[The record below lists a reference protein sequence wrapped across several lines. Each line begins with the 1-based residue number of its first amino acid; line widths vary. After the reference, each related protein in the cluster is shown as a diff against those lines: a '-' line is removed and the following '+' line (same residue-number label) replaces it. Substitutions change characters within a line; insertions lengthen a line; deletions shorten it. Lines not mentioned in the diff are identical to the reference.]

1 MFVTE
6 KGIFDLKWPLYRLQ
20 QNKDCYIIADVQIT
34 GEMEEL
40 TMAKK
45 WTDDAA
51 LLEQVA
57 CNIVETLPLFPKR
70 IVRVDALTREQ
81 SMPLSHIQILI
92 SLRKE
97 ELSIGELS
105 DRLGIAKPNI
115 TPLVDSLCASGLVE
129 RVRNETD
136 RRVVNVRLTDA
147 GFERV
152 AQLEECVA
160 RQVRDWSTSFS
171 RSEIK
176 ELSGALASLSRIANQ
191 M

>member
-1 MFVTE
+1 M
-6 KGIFDLKWPLYRLQ
+6 P
-20 QNKDCYIIADVQIT
+20 
-34 GEMEEL
+34 
-40 TMAKK
+40 KK

-51 LLEQVA
+51 LVEQVA

-70 IVRVDALTREQ
+70 IVRIDALTREQ

-97 ELSIGELS
+97 ALSIGEFS

-115 TPLVDSLCASGLVE
+115 TPLVDSLCGAGLVE
-129 RVRNETD
+129 RVRNGAD

-147 GFERV
+147 GLERV

-160 RQVRDWSTSFS
+160 RQVRAWPTNFS
-171 RSEIK
+171 RSEMK
-176 ELSGALASLSRIANQ
+176 ELSGALASLSRIVSQ
-191 M
+191 ME